1 MAQRF
6 SQVEAMIAC
15 WYLASY
21 SDGGTDKESQL
32 IKEKLMKMY
41 NIWSKVDWDRF
52 LSKWNK
58 WMDEDGKDKILNH
71 CKKIL
76 DNADYA
82 MRVKTLAGMWAVSVD
97 ADTDDGYDKDSR
109 WSSEESEYYLAME
122 KALNVKREDVRE
134 EWKKI

>member
-6 SQVEAMIAC
+6 SQVEAMIAS

-21 SDGGTDKESQL
+21 SDGGTEKENQF
-32 IKEKLMKMY
+32 IKNKLMKMY
-41 NIWSKVDWDRF
+41 NIWSTVDWDRF

-58 WMDEDGKDKILNH
+58 WHDEGGKDKILNH

-97 ADTDDGYDKDSR
+97 ADSDDNKDDP
-109 WSSEESEYYLAME
+109 WSSKESKYYLAME
-122 KALNVKREDVRE
+122 RALNVEREDVKT